1 MRDRSARRR
10 ERLASNAGIAEQ
22 VQKGGIGRVRNP
34 FAQPVP
40 YRRHIGKKAQMPERR
55 ATCRNAR
62 LAPAERPA
70 FGGHGLMEIPAPAAI
85 LVRRRTALDVGPP
98 PIAPGPPG
106 PP

>member
-40 YRRHIGKKAQMPERR
+40 YRRHIRTKAQM
-55 ATCRNAR
+55 
-62 LAPAERPA
+62 LERPA
-70 FGGHGLMEIPAPAAI
+70 PCSQPSPHPDERLALGGHGPTEQPAPTPPLHRPAND
-85 LVRRRTALDVGPP
+85 TSVGRPNS
-98 PIAPGPPG
+98 PPG
-106 PP
+106 